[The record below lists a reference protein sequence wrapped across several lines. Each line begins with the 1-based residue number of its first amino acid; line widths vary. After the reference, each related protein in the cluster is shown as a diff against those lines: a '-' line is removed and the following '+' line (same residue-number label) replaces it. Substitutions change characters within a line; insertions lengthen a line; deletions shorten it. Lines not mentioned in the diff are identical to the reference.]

1 MSERTAL
8 HVTTGDPV
16 LYLFRKAGIVGT
28 HLAWRDALNEGPV
41 PAGMALEATSRVRAQ
56 YHAQRGYG
64 NPIKLNYDFEK
75 RDALIRKAD
84 GFHEVVLWFEHDLY
98 DQLQLLQILTFLEE
112 LDLEPGRVSLVQS
125 DHYLGS
131 MTAEELSALLPRRRP
146 VTPAISKSA
155 VRAWRRFTSPFS
167 EDLLAAARED
177 AIGLPYLRAALCRLC
192 EEYPSLSNGLSR
204 SQRQALAAAA
214 QGPAEADELYRR
226 AQSREETQF
235 QGASAFRGTIGDL
248 CDDRAPLL
256 RRVDGGFAMTPYGR
270 TVFAGDVDWL
280 AACPID
286 RWIGGVHLTPER
298 VVRWDEEAGAFV
310 TATAEAPVAKEA
322 NATSDGSRPTEHRG
336 TP

>member
-1 MSERTAL
+1 
-8 HVTTGDPV
+8 
-16 LYLFRKAGIVGT
+16 
-28 HLAWRDALNEGPV
+28 
-41 PAGMALEATSRVRAQ
+41 
-56 YHAQRGYG
+56 
-64 NPIKLNYDFEK
+64 
-75 RDALIRKAD
+75 
-84 GFHEVVLWFEHDLY
+84 VVLWFEHDLY
-98 DQLQLLQILTFLEE
+98 DQLQLLQILTLLEE
-112 LDLEPGRVSLVQS
+112 LELEPGRVSLVQT
-125 DHYLGS
+125 DQYLGS

-155 VRAWRRFTSPFS
+155 VRAWQRFTSPFS

-177 AIGLPYLRAALCRLC
+177 PIGLPYLRAALRRLC
-192 EEYPSLSNGLSR
+192 EEYPLRSNGLSR

-235 QGASAFRGTIGDL
+235 QGNSAFRGTIDDL

-256 RRVDGGFAMTPYGR
+256 SSVEGRFAITPYGR
-270 TVFAGDVDWL
+270 TVLAGDSDWL

-298 VVRWDEEAGAFV
+298 IVRWDEDAGVFV
-310 TATAEAPVAKEA
+310 TATAEAPAARGA
-322 NATSDGSRPTEHRG
+322 NATGDGPRSTEHRG